1 MRTIT
6 NKHGDL
12 ACIEVCHTAQAFFNV
27 RIDTEPPVRLQIAH
41 AETPSAV
48 NRQLQQVRERLDL
61 MRLLW
66 SRLAEY
72 GFTKQD
78 LNR

>member
-6 NKHGDL
+6 NKQGDL

-41 AETPSAV
+41 AETISM
-48 NRQLQQVRERLDL
+48 NRQKNKSEKDLLDD
-61 MRLLW
+61 LLFG
-66 SRLAEY
+66 RLAEY

-78 LNR
+78 EKR

>member
-12 ACIEVCHTAQAFFNV
+12 ACIEVCHTAQKFYNV
-27 RIDTEPPVRLQIAH
+27 RIDTEPPVRLQIAW
-41 AETPSAV
+41 ADTISLN
-48 NRQLQQVRERLDL
+48 NRSNRSDKELTEA
-61 MRLLW
+61 LLF

-72 GFTKQD
+72 GFNKQD

>member
-6 NKHGDL
+6 NKQGTL
-12 ACIEVCHTAQAFFNV
+12 ARVEVCQTAQRFFNV

-41 AETPSAV
+41 AETISM
-48 NRQLQQVRERLDL
+48 NRQKNKSERDLLDD
-61 MRLLW
+61 LLFG
-66 SRLAEY
+66 RLAEY

-78 LNR
+78 EKR

>member
-6 NKHGDL
+6 NNQGTL
-12 ACIEVCHTAQAFFNV
+12 ATVTTVETAQAFFNV
-27 RIDTEPPVRLQIAH
+27 RIDTEPPVRLQISH
-41 AETPSAV
+41 AQTISM
-48 NRQLQQVRERLDL
+48 NRQANKSEKDLLDD
-61 MRLLW
+61 LLF

>member
-6 NKHGDL
+6 NKQGDL
-12 ACIEVCHTAQAFFNV
+12 ATITTVETAQRFYNV
-27 RIDTEPPVRLQIAH
+27 RIDTEPPVRLQISH
-41 AETPSAV
+41 AETISM
-48 NRQLQQVRERLDL
+48 NRQANKSEKDLLDD
-61 MRLLW
+61 LLF

>member
-1 MRTIT
+1 MRTLT
-6 NKHGDL
+6 NKQGTL
-12 ACIEVCHTAQAFFNV
+12 ATVTTVETAQAFFNV
-27 RIDTEPPVRLQIAH
+27 RIDTEPPVRLQISH
-41 AETPSAV
+41 AQTISM
-48 NRQLQQVRERLDL
+48 NRQANKSEKDLLDD
-61 MRLLW
+61 LLF

>member
-12 ACIEVCHTAQAFFNV
+12 ATITTVETAQAFFNV
-27 RIDTEPPVRLQIAH
+27 RIDTEPPVRLQIAW
-41 AETPSAV
+41 ADTISI
-48 NRQLQQVRERLDL
+48 NRQANKSEKDLLDD
-61 MRLLW
+61 LLF

-78 LNR
+78 QKR

>member
-1 MRTIT
+1 MRTLT
-6 NKHGDL
+6 NKQGDL
-12 ACIEVCHTAQAFFNV
+12 ATITTVETAQAFFNV

-41 AETPSAV
+41 ADTIAV
-48 NRQLQQVRERLDL
+48 NNRSNRSDKELTEA
-61 MRLLW
+61 LLW

-78 LNR
+78 EKR

>member
-6 NKHGDL
+6 NRQGDL
-12 ACIEVCHTAQAFFNV
+12 ACIEVCHTSQAFFNV
-27 RIDTEPPVRLQIAH
+27 RIDTEPPVRLQISH
-41 AETPSAV
+41 AETISM
-48 NRQLQQVRERLDL
+48 NRQKNKSEKDLLDD
-61 MRLLW
+61 LLF

-78 LNR
+78 EKR

>member
-6 NKHGDL
+6 NRQGDL
-12 ACIEVCHTAQAFFNV
+12 ATITTVETAQKFYNV

-41 AETPSAV
+41 ADTIAV
-48 NRQLQQVRERLDL
+48 NNRANKAEKELTEA
-61 MRLLW
+61 LLW

-72 GFTKQD
+72 GFNKGD
-78 LNR
+78 LKR

>member
-1 MRTIT
+1 MRTIINNQGT
-6 NKHGDL
+6 L
-12 ACIEVCHTAQAFFNV
+12 ARVEVCTTAQAFFNV

-41 AETPSAV
+41 AQTISM
-48 NRQLQQVRERLDL
+48 NRQARKSEKDLLDD
-61 MRLLW
+61 LLF

>member
-1 MRTIT
+1 MRTIM
-6 NKHGDL
+6 NKQGDL

-41 AETPSAV
+41 AETISM
-48 NRQLQQVRERLDL
+48 NRQKNKSEKDLLDD
-61 MRLLW
+61 LLFG
-66 SRLAEY
+66 RLAEY

-78 LNR
+78 EKR

>member
-27 RIDTEPPVRLQIAH
+27 RIDTEPPVRLQICH
-41 AETPSAV
+41 AETISM
-48 NRQLQQVRERLDL
+48 NRQKNKSEKDLLDD
-61 MRLLW
+61 LLF

-78 LNR
+78 EKR

>member
-12 ACIEVCHTAQAFFNV
+12 ACIEVCDTAQKFYNV

-41 AETPSAV
+41 AETISM
-48 NRQLQQVRERLDL
+48 NRQKNKSERDLLDD
-61 MRLLW
+61 LLW

-72 GFTKQD
+72 GFTKGD
-78 LNR
+78 LKR

>member
-1 MRTIT
+1 MRTIINSQGT
-6 NKHGDL
+6 L
-12 ACIEVCHTAQAFFNV
+12 ACIEVCHTSQAFFNV

-41 AETPSAV
+41 AETISM
-48 NRQLQQVRERLDL
+48 NRQKNKPEKELLDD
-61 MRLLW
+61 LLF

-78 LNR
+78 QKR

>member
-6 NKHGDL
+6 NKQGDL
-12 ACIEVCHTAQAFFNV
+12 ACIEVCHTSQAFFNV

-41 AETPSAV
+41 AETISM
-48 NRQLQQVRERLDL
+48 NRQKNKSERDLLDD
-61 MRLLW
+61 LLF

>member
-6 NKHGDL
+6 NRQGDL

-27 RIDTEPPVRLQIAH
+27 RIDTEPPVRLQIAW
-41 AETPSAV
+41 ADTISM
-48 NRQLQQVRERLDL
+48 NRQKNKSEKDLLDD
-61 MRLLW
+61 LLF

>member
-1 MRTIT
+1 MRTLT
-6 NKHGDL
+6 NSQGDL
-12 ACIEVCHTAQAFFNV
+12 ATITTVETAQKFYNV

-41 AETPSAV
+41 ADTIAV
-48 NRQLQQVRERLDL
+48 NNRANKAEKELTEA
-61 MRLLW
+61 LLW

-78 LNR
+78 LKR

>member
-6 NKHGDL
+6 NRQGDL
-12 ACIEVCHTAQAFFNV
+12 ATITTVETAQAFFNV
-27 RIDTEPPVRLQIAH
+27 RIDTEPPVRLQISH
-41 AETPSAV
+41 ADTIAV
-48 NRQLQQVRERLDL
+48 NNRSNRSDKELTEA
-61 MRLLW
+61 LLW

-78 LNR
+78 EKR

>member
-6 NKHGDL
+6 NRQGDL

-41 AETPSAV
+41 AETISM
-48 NRQLQQVRERLDL
+48 NRQKNKSEKDL
-61 MRLLW
+61 LEDLLFG
-66 SRLAEY
+66 RLAEY

>member
-6 NKHGDL
+6 NNQGTL
-12 ACIEVCHTAQAFFNV
+12 ATVTTVETAQAFFNV

-41 AETPSAV
+41 AETISM
-48 NRQLQQVRERLDL
+48 NRQRNKSEKDLLDD
-61 MRLLW
+61 LLF

-72 GFTKQD
+72 GFSKQD

>member
-6 NKHGDL
+6 NKQGTL
-12 ACIEVCHTAQAFFNV
+12 ATVTTVETAQAFFNV

-41 AETPSAV
+41 TDTLGKQ
-48 NRQLQQVRERLDL
+48 NRTDKPEAKLIED
-61 MRLLW
+61 LLW
-66 SRLAEY
+66 SSLARY

-78 LNR
+78 ALT

>member
-6 NKHGDL
+6 NRQGDL
-12 ACIEVCHTAQAFFNV
+12 ATITTVETAQAFFNV

-41 AETPSAV
+41 AETISM
-48 NRQLQQVRERLDL
+48 NRQANKSEKDLLDD
-61 MRLLW
+61 LLFG
-66 SRLAEY
+66 RLAEY

>member
-6 NKHGDL
+6 NKQGTL
-12 ACIEVCHTAQAFFNV
+12 ARIEVCHTAQAFFNV

-41 AETPSAV
+41 AETISM
-48 NRQLQQVRERLDL
+48 NRQKNKSEKDLLDD
-61 MRLLW
+61 LLF

-72 GFTKQD
+72 GFNKQD

>member
-6 NKHGDL
+6 NNQGTL
-12 ACIEVCHTAQAFFNV
+12 ATVTTVETAQAFFNV
-27 RIDTEPPVRLQIAH
+27 RIDTEPPVRLQIAW
-41 AETPSAV
+41 ADTISM
-48 NRQLQQVRERLDL
+48 NRQANKSEKDLLDD
-61 MRLLW
+61 LLF

-78 LNR
+78 EKR

>member
-6 NKHGDL
+6 NRQGDL
-12 ACIEVCHTAQAFFNV
+12 AIITTVETAQAFFNV

-41 AETPSAV
+41 AETISM
-48 NRQLQQVRERLDL
+48 NRQKNKSEKDLLDD
-61 MRLLW
+61 LLFG
-66 SRLAEY
+66 RLAEY

-78 LNR
+78 EKR